1 MPFSRH
7 ETPMTE
13 IQEPSFNIFGRFI
26 VTTKL
31 NDGSVHL
38 DAAQVVGK
46 ECFKLWLCDTDCVAQ

>member
-1 MPFSRH
+1 
-7 ETPMTE
+7 MTE